1 MFNLV
6 DEHLVGKELRTTVVD
21 ALKNIMEVNDKVVAL
36 DADLGGASKWTD
48 IGKSSPERFINVGI
62 AEANMVGVAAGL
74 SLTGYIPFIHTF
86 GPFATRRVL
95 DQIYLSGAYSK
106 NTINIFGSDPGFAAG
121 HNGGTHTTWE
131 DVALLRSIPNVT
143 ICDAADETQMDWIIR
158 EFARLEGIHYVRGN
172 RKGVKN
178 IYAPGSTFEIGK
190 GNLLCEGKDLLIVA
204 AGQLVA
210 EALEV
215 AKALESKGQS
225 VEVID
230 MFTIK
235 PLDEELLLERLVGK
249 KSVVTIENHSIIG
262 GLGSAV
268 AEVLADNG
276 LAIPLKRIGVNNQ
289 FGQVGTP
296 EFLQNEFGLTTEK
309 ILEQLTL

>member
-1 MFNLV
+1 M
-6 DEHLVGKELRTTVVD
+6 
-21 ALKNIMEVNDKVVAL
+21 
-36 DADLGGASKWTD
+36 
-48 IGKSSPERFINVGI
+48 
-62 AEANMVGVAAGL
+62 
-74 SLTGYIPFIHTF
+74 
-86 GPFATRRVL
+86 
-95 DQIYLSGAYSK
+95 
-106 NTINIFGSDPGFAAG
+106 
-121 HNGGTHTTWE
+121 
-131 DVALLRSIPNVT
+131 
-143 ICDAADETQMDWIIR
+143 
-158 EFARLEGIHYVRGN
+158 
-172 RKGVKN
+172 
-178 IYAPGSTFEIGK
+178 
-190 GNLLCEGKDLLIVA
+190 IVA

-309 ILEQLTL
+309 ILEQLSL